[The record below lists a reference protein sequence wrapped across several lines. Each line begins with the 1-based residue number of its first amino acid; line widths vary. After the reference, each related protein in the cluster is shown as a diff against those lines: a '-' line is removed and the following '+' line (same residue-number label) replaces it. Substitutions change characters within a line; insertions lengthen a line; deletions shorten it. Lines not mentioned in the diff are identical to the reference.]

1 MNGQVLVADGLFLC
15 NLSAMRILLVE
26 DTRDVGE
33 AINQRLVRVGHSVD
47 WETDGLAAA
56 EILDFTDYDLI
67 ILDVMLPGLGGFDI
81 LRRLRAAKKPVPV
94 LVLTARSEIEDRVSA
109 LDLGADDYLVKP
121 FDFRELEARV
131 RVLLRRNSGETTNII
146 ICGNLQLDRHSRN
159 VRIGNREV
167 QLKRREIAILE
178 VLASR
183 PGRLFSKDELMDT
196 LFGFDEGVNHNAVEL
211 YISRIRKKIEGSG
224 VSIMTQRGM
233 GYQLVIDESA

>member
-1 MNGQVLVADGLFLC
+1 
-15 NLSAMRILLVE
+15 LVE

-47 WETDGLAAA
+47 WETDGLVAA

-81 LRRLRAAKKPVPV
+81 LRRLRAAKKTVPV

-146 ICGNLQLDRHSRN
+146 VCGNLQLDRHSRN

-178 VLASR
+178 VFASR

>member
-1 MNGQVLVADGLFLC
+1 
-15 NLSAMRILLVE
+15 MRILRVE

-81 LRRLRAAKKPVPV
+81 LRRLRAAKKTVPV

-146 ICGNLQLDRHSRN
+146 VCGNLQLDRHSRN

-183 PGRLFSKDELMDT
+183 PGRLFSKDDLMDT

>member
-1 MNGQVLVADGLFLC
+1 MIIWSN
-15 NLSAMRILLVE
+15 
-26 DTRDVGE
+26 
-33 AINQRLVRVGHSVD
+33 RL
-47 WETDGLAAA
+47 T
-56 EILDFTDYDLI
+56 
-67 ILDVMLPGLGGFDI
+67 
-81 LRRLRAAKKPVPV
+81 
-94 LVLTARSEIEDRVSA
+94 
-109 LDLGADDYLVKP
+109 
-121 FDFRELEARV
+121 FRELEARV

-146 ICGNLQLDRHSRN
+146 VCGNLQLDRHSRN

-178 VLASR
+178 VFASR

-233 GYQLVIDESA
+233 GYQLVINESA

>member
-1 MNGQVLVADGLFLC
+1 
-15 NLSAMRILLVE
+15 MRILLVE

-47 WETDGLAAA
+47 WETDGLVAA

-81 LRRLRAAKKPVPV
+81 LRRLRAAKKTVPV

-146 ICGNLQLDRHSRN
+146 VCGNLQLDRHSRN

-178 VLASR
+178 VFASR

-224 VSIMTQRGM
+224 VSIMTQSGM
-233 GYQLVIDESA
+233 GYQLVINESA